1 MEFLTPFLTPIEQKQ
16 IFDLSFIYKT
26 SEYDDLGE
34 YLKKAKAFKKLAELS
49 DQAHKMAIKSA
60 VAEILILIRMIKEFP
75 EESKKHLSG
84 VDKCA
89 AKYFAGNTPSE
100 IEALINEYGLLTP
113 KGLMNSIEGIKERQQ
128 REIRYQGFK
137 KEAYAEDEEFLNR
150 IKAEVSEDIYDE
162 VREEKLQEIVN
173 DDKKTL
179 TEILESSNEEL
190 IEKLRE
196 EVKLEMKCEIRGK
209 FEDNIALEVARKS
222 ASTLVATDALMKAV
236 RIEAE
241 RELNE
246 CGKVG
251 ILNLVYART
260 RSSNQEVP
268 SSVIHMITDSI
279 ANYLRRKYDLVL
291 SVASGNKGQAVY
303 VMASY
308 ATHAQIKY
316 DLSNKAMGIKSDLL
330 KFNRY
335 YRTYTAIHDKSIHNL
350 NATIERIAQ
359 QSWWNEIVDISE
371 TKYLEE
377 EI

>member
-1 MEFLTPFLTPIEQKQ
+1 MEFLTPIEQKQ

-162 VREEKLQEIVN
+162 VRE
-173 DDKKTL
+173 
-179 TEILESSNEEL
+179 
-190 IEKLRE
+190 
-196 EVKLEMKCEIRGK
+196 
-209 FEDNIALEVARKS
+209 
-222 ASTLVATDALMKAV
+222 
-236 RIEAE
+236 
-241 RELNE
+241 
-246 CGKVG
+246 
-251 ILNLVYART
+251 T
-260 RSSNQEVP
+260 RN
-268 SSVIHMITDSI
+268 
-279 ANYLRRKYDLVL
+279 
-291 SVASGNKGQAVY
+291 
-303 VMASY
+303 
-308 ATHAQIKY
+308 
-316 DLSNKAMGIKSDLL
+316 
-330 KFNRY
+330 
-335 YRTYTAIHDKSIHNL
+335 
-350 NATIERIAQ
+350 
-359 QSWWNEIVDISE
+359 
-371 TKYLEE
+371 
-377 EI
+377 